1 MPLIFITGIS
11 TAGKSAVAE
20 ELSQRGYEAYDT
32 EHDGISAWHDKKSGQ
47 RVAEMGKMPQRTKEW
62 LSEHEWLISIDW
74 VSKIARKAK
83 LKPIFLCGGSAN
95 ERNVRAM
102 CDIVIFLKTDEAT
115 IHKRVVNLRD
125 HDYGTKAHELTLII
139 ESNQQKE
146 AEYHQYGAIMID
158 ATRSIDEVIDEIL
171 EKAAF

>member
-32 EHDGISAWHDKKSGQ
+32 EHDGISAWHDKKSGK
-47 RVAEMGKMPQRTKEW
+47 RVAEMGKMPERTEDW
-62 LSEHEWLISIDW
+62 LSKHEWLISSDW
-74 VSKIARKAK
+74 VADIAKKAQSKT
-83 LKPIFLCGGSAN
+83 IFLCGGSAN
-95 ERNVRAM
+95 ESQIRAM
-102 CDIVIFLKTDEAT
+102 CDVVIFLKTDETT
-115 IHKRVVNLRD
+115 IRQRVANDRD